1 MNLLPAFEVETDFV
15 EVAREGRMVR
25 RRSTP
30 KRSRGGTADDV
41 AGLMKR
47 DGVFHLNKIEIKRK
61 VTKSKVEVNLESKVL
76 IRV

>member
-41 AGLMKR
+41 AKR
-47 DGVFHLNKIEIKRK
+47 DGVFRLNKIEIKRK